1 MKLFDARWLEAPSVL
16 TRLCLI
22 GAGALLLAG
31 CAAVAP
37 VGTAGDGK
45 TDVMTA
51 SDEPEARRRASI
63 RLELAV
69 SYFAEGKTTFALD
82 ELKQALVID
91 PTYAQAYNLRG
102 LVYTRLNDFHL
113 AEESFRR
120 AMSLDP
126 RDAGVVQNYG
136 WLLCQA
142 GRFGEATDTFNRALA
157 NPQYRDRAKTYLT
170 MGLCQAKAGQVEE
183 AERSLGKSYELDAG
197 NPITGF
203 NLASLLLKRGE
214 LVRAQFFIR
223 RLNNSEL
230 ANAES
235 LWLGIK
241 VERRLDSL
249 VAMQQLAEQ
258 LKKRFPQA
266 REVSLY
272 ERGAFDE

>member
-1 MKLFDARWLEAPSVL
+1 MKYSDVRWLKVGSLLV
-16 TRLCLI
+16 RL
-22 GAGALLLAG
+22 GFAM
-31 CAAVAP
+31 AAVLVAACATGGH
-37 VGTAGDGK
+37 VGTPGDGK
-45 TDVMTA
+45 TDVVTA
-51 SDEPEARRRASI
+51 SDEPDVRRRASI

-91 PTYAQAYNLRG
+91 PSYAQAYNLRG
-102 LVYTRLNDFHL
+102 LVYMRLSDLHL

-120 AMSLDP
+120 AIALDP
-126 RDAGVVQNYG
+126 REGGTLQNYG
-136 WLLCQA
+136 WLLCQS
-142 GRFGEATDTFNRALA
+142 GRFGQATDAFNQALA
-157 NPQYRDRAKTYLT
+157 IPLYGDRAKTYLT
-170 MGLCQAKAGQVEE
+170 MGLCQSKAGQIDA
-183 AERSLGKSYELDAG
+183 AERSLTRSYELDAG

-203 NLASLLLKRGE
+203 NLAALLFKRGE
-214 LVRAQFFIR
+214 FVRAQFYIR

-241 VERRLDSL
+241 VERRLGST

-258 LKKRFPQA
+258 LKKRFAQA
-266 REVSLY
+266 PELSLY

>member
-1 MKLFDARWLEAPSVL
+1 MNFIDSQWLKPHTLVL
-16 TRLCLI
+16 RLCVV
-22 GAGALLLAG
+22 GALAWVLAG
-31 CAAVAP
+31 CAD
-37 VGTAGDGK
+37 VGRSGTQGDGK

-69 SYFAEGKTTFALD
+69 SYFSEGKTTFALD

-91 PTYAQAYNLRG
+91 PSYAQAFNLRG
-102 LVYTRLNDFHL
+102 LVYMRLSDFAL

-170 MGLCQAKAGQVEE
+170 MGLCHAKAGQVEE
-183 AERSLGKSYELDAG
+183 AERSLARSYELDAG

-214 LVRAQFFIR
+214 LVRAQFYIR
-223 RLNNSEL
+223 RINNSEL

-241 VERRLDSL
+241 VERRLDSAL
-249 VAMQQLAEQ
+249 AMQQLAEQ

-266 REVSLY
+266 REVGLY
-272 ERGAFDE
+272 ERGAFDD